1 MSVATASSGTAFQ
14 VRSLFRSLLRQS
26 SQFSNYNF
34 REYARRKTRDSFR
47 EHQNV
52 GEERQVQ
59 ELIQSGLQD
68 LRLLKRQT
76 TISQFYQL
84 DKLVVE
90 GQKTGK
96 ETGQRG
102 DIVRQKE
109 TGIMETCSIAFRS
122 SRSGR
127 QFDSNRSRTGQVDHD
142 IFEGLPV
149 RRWSRQAHTHSQTTK
164 TEDSEFVVHG
174 PGGTARL
181 PELAMP
187 RDSQLLNASSRAL
200 LRAARAGCIYIH
212 QSTHTPE
219 DDEKDGGDLD
229 DGTSGAHST
238 DHSFTSRKWMALP
251 KHLEP
256 AEVEFLAKRRPGLP
270 SLYGGA
276 TAADGLSS
284 GPGPMRRT
292 KFKKTDPLTGK
303 ISIYEAWVPEGH
315 RIEGE
320 VTGDIQ
326 AIAEQTDGPVNSEM
340 PAPGTV
346 VEGVGV
352 VNSEGVVVAEAGSAS
367 VMTPPKRRPPPPK
380 RKGKGI
386 GKGRKKKVM
395 FAPGEGADAAI
406 VHGTPRD
413 PVGTVEGRP
422 KEDKDISQTPMDQS
436 GQDEDEDDGDDG
448 DDSDEGDESMIDAKT
463 PETPQASHMAA
474 PTDHLAV
481 EMSTDTKDVEMDD
494 AAPEMQTQVVEPL
507 VNIQEAPPVS
517 SGIPA
522 APLFETSQ
530 NTANAVTSA
539 SLISSA
545 PEVTGGESGIIDAGQ
560 TSVSTDEL
568 PINSGPLGSPCES
581 GEPKTS
587 SESASD
593 LPSRQQPPDSRP
605 FSPANTDTAMETIQL
620 ESTQAM
626 VKPPTFE
633 PQAESGIAEE
643 TDSTDLVSVDKT
655 AAVSEN
661 QMNSSSTSKSVLEST
676 TANQTD
682 QSTHADRFAEGH
694 NPTPIGPQ
702 YSEPTTTSTAL
713 EKNPIIP
720 DADSQMIE
728 SKQEVNEGEASTASD
743 KYEQVDR
750 AEELTTAE
758 SLAKPASM
766 LLTEPEGRP
775 GLNEGMESSE
785 LSTPSTL
792 TARLVSKGTAPVA
805 MISSNVSST
814 LRQELAVPQ
823 TTELLDQ
830 NSSAAAEIVPSEE
843 QESTDIA

>member
-1 MSVATASSGTAFQ
+1 MPST
-14 VRSLFRSLLRQS
+14 
-26 SQFSNYNF
+26 
-34 REYARRKTRDSFR
+34 
-47 EHQNV
+47 
-52 GEERQVQ
+52 
-59 ELIQSGLQD
+59 
-68 LRLLKRQT
+68 
-76 TISQFYQL
+76 
-84 DKLVVE
+84 
-90 GQKTGK
+90 
-96 ETGQRG
+96 
-102 DIVRQKE
+102 
-109 TGIMETCSIAFRS
+109 FRS

-127 QFDSNRSRTGQVDHD
+127 QFDSNRTRTGQVDHD

-164 TEDSEFVVHG
+164 TEDSEFAVHG
-174 PGGTARL
+174 PSGTARL

-219 DDEKDGGDLD
+219 DDEKENGDLD

-276 TAADGLSS
+276 TAADGLGS

-292 KFKKTDPLTGK
+292 KFKKTDPLSGK

-413 PVGTVEGRP
+413 PIGTVEGRP
-422 KEDKDISQTPMDQS
+422 KEDKDASQTPIDHV
-436 GQDEDEDDGDDG
+436 GQDEDEDDGDEG
-448 DDSDEGDESMIDAKT
+448 DDSDEGDESMIDVKT
-463 PETPQASHMAA
+463 PETPQASHTTA

-481 EMSTDTKDVEMDD
+481 EISSDTKDVEMDD
-494 AAPEMQTQVVEPL
+494 AASEIQPQVVDPS

-517 SGIPA
+517 SSIPA
-522 APLFETSQ
+522 APLSETSQ
-530 NTANAVTSA
+530 NKANLVTSA
-539 SLISSA
+539 SLLSSA
-545 PEVTGGESGIIDAGQ
+545 TEVTGEETEIIDAAQ
-560 TSVSTDEL
+560 PSVPTDEL
-568 PINSGPLGSPCES
+568 PINPAPPVSPYEAC
-581 GEPKTS
+581 EPKIS
-587 SESASD
+587 SESARD
-593 LPSRQQPPDSRP
+593 LASHQQLPDSKP
-605 FSPANTDTAMETIQL
+605 FAPSNTDIAMDSIQL
-620 ESTQAM
+620 GSIQAM
-626 VKPPTFE
+626 AQPPTFE
-633 PQAESGIAEE
+633 PQAESGLAIAETE
-643 TDSTDLVSVDKT
+643 STALVSVNKT
-655 AAVSEN
+655 PEVADEN
-661 QMNSSSTSKSVLEST
+661 QMESSSTSEPMPDST
-676 TANQTD
+676 TANQSAQPKND
-682 QSTHADRFAEGH
+682 DRFVEDYD
-694 NPTPIGPQ
+694 PPSTGPRA
-702 YSEPTTTSTAL
+702 SEPTTTYTAP
-713 EKNPIIP
+713 ENKSDAPIILE
-720 DADSQMIE
+720 AGSQIIE
-728 SKQEVNEGEASTASD
+728 SQQEVNEGEASTASD
-743 KYEQVDR
+743 KYEQGDR
-750 AEELTTAE
+750 AEELTTAD
-758 SLAKPASM
+758 SLAEPTSM
-766 LLTEPEGRP
+766 PLTEPEHRP
-775 GLNEGMESSE
+775 ALNEGIESSE

-792 TARLVSKGTAPVA
+792 AARLISDETAPDATIGSDVPSA
-805 MISSNVSST
+805 LT
-814 LRQELAVPQ
+814 LEPAAPQ
-823 TTELLDQ
+823 TPEILGQ
-830 NSSAAAEIVPSEE
+830 NTAAAAEIVPGENRAPREE
-843 QESTDIA
+843 QESTD